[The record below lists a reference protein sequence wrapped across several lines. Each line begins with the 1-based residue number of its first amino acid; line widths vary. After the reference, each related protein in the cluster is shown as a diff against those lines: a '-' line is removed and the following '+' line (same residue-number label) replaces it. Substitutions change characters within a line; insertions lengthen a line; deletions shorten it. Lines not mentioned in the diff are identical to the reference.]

1 MVLDVVI
8 WGFSVGIV
16 SVGHSSYVK
25 NTIVGISPNLMNL
38 RNFWGR
44 GEGVQ
49 THSQFRI
56 GNPLLLEHHHAQR
69 RQIEQK

>member
-25 NTIVGISPNLMNL
+25 NTIV
-38 RNFWGR
+38 
-44 GEGVQ
+44 
-49 THSQFRI
+49 QFPPKSLIINDRDF
-56 GNPLLLEHHHAQR
+56 LF
-69 RQIEQK
+69 